1 MNRYILYICI
11 SLFAIVLITGVTAE
25 PDFTGMLRTIDDMQ
39 SFEDNDFSCV
49 YTVVSQKP
57 GEPQEVHQVRLFRRD
72 LNDQFLL
79 LILKPE
85 VQKGQGYLQVDDN
98 VWFYDPE
105 SRKFSHSSMKENVV
119 NSDAKNSDF
128 TQSSL
133 AEDYDVVAWE
143 EAELGKF
150 PVYILDLQAK
160 NNEVSYDKLK
170 LWIRRDVT
178 LVLKQESYSAGE
190 ERRLMRT
197 AFFTK
202 YTKVAEKYIPAQMLM
217 VDNLKEGEK
226 TQITLTDPIVSKLP
240 DFVFTKAY
248 LEKVNN

>member
-1 MNRYILYICI
+1 MKKY
-11 SLFAIVLITGVTAE
+11 SVLFVLMVLLSVGLIAE
-25 PDFTGMLRTIDDMQ
+25 PDFIGMLQTIDEMQ
-39 SFEDNDFSCV
+39 TFKDTDFSCV

-57 GEPQEVHQVRLFRRD
+57 GESQEVHQVRLFRRD
-72 LNDQFLL
+72 ENDQFLL

-105 SRKFSHSSMKENVV
+105 SRKFSHSSIKENIV

-128 TQSSL
+128 TESSF
-133 AEDYDVVAWE
+133 AEDYEVVDWE
-143 EAELGKF
+143 ESKLGKF
-150 PVYILDLQAK
+150 PVYVLDLKAK
-160 NNEVSYDKLK
+160 HNEVSYDKIK
-170 LWIRRDVT
+170 LWIRKDVT
-178 LVLKQESYSAGE
+178 IVLKQESYSAGE
-190 ERRLMRT
+190 DKRLMRT
-197 AFFTK
+197 AYFTK
-202 YTKVAEKYIPAQMLM
+202 YTKVAEKYIPANMLM

-226 TQITLTDPIVSKLP
+226 TQITLSDPIVSDLP